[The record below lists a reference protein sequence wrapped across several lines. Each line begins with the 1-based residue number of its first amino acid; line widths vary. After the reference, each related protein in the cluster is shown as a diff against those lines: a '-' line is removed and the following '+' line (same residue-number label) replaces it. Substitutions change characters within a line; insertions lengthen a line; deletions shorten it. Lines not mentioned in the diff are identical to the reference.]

1 MAFFRSIVPILA
13 VMTLLTACGGSPT
26 DTGNGGN
33 GGNGGGST
41 GRVILTN
48 PLFATDIQEIFVRRG
63 CTASNCHGSAMS
75 GGLGLA
81 SAAASYANLVDVAA
95 TAVDGPPG
103 LDRVMANNT
112 AASYLWLKV
121 SGNTA
126 GSRMPQGAAVLD
138 ATDLA
143 NIGNWIN
150 TGALNN

>member
-13 VMTLLTACGGSPT
+13 VMALLTACGGTPT
-26 DTGNGGN
+26 DTGN
-33 GGNGGGST
+33 
-41 GRVILTN
+41 RVILTN
-48 PLFATDIQEIFVRRG
+48 PSFTTDIQEIFVRRG

-81 SAAASYANLVDVAA
+81 SASSYANLVDVAA

-103 LDRVMANNT
+103 LDRVTANNT

-121 SGNTA
+121 SGSSA
-126 GSRMPQGAAVLD
+126 GTRMPQGAAVLD

-143 NIGNWIN
+143 NIQNWIN

>member
-1 MAFFRSIVPILA
+1 MAFLRSIVPVLA
-13 VMTLLTACGGSPT
+13 VMALLTACGGTPT
-26 DTGNGGN
+26 DTGGD
-33 GGNGGGST
+33 
-41 GRVILTN
+41 RVILTN
-48 PLFATDIQEIFVRRG
+48 PSFATDIQEIFVRRG

-81 SAAASYANLVDVAA
+81 SSAASYADLVDVAA

-103 LDRVMANNT
+103 LDRVTANNT

-126 GSRMPQGAAVLD
+126 GSRMPQGAAALD
-138 ATDLA
+138 ATDLG
-143 NIGNWIN
+143 NIENWIN